1 MAVKKGG
8 HINAKCRNEV
18 RNLHKISVKVKNES
32 LDNYAKLELRY
43 VYPRSNFIIKR
54 KEKIEEVDVGVKE
67 YVFEFETKNY
77 FEFYYLRFTN
87 ITPDNKLEI
96 YPVKVED
103 LETGEI
109 KYYPVNTKYVPFIFI
124 KSIEQIKYD
133 KASLITRL
141 DMYDKTISTA
151 TTQAKEKKNYFG
163 KGIKAFANSTG
174 FNDEH
179 SFVARMLSEIGLIGV
194 IHYLLLI
201 IVGLFYSFKLIKNK
215 GNIVFIILFL
225 LLIGGSLFD
234 LNMNYEFLRFS
245 LYLFLIMLKYQVDN
259 SKKKIKTKS

>member
-1 MAVKKGG
+1 MA
-8 HINAKCRNEV
+8 
-18 RNLHKISVKVKNES
+18 
-32 LDNYAKLELRY
+32 
-43 VYPRSNFIIKR
+43 
-54 KEKIEEVDVGVKE
+54 
-67 YVFEFETKNY
+67 
-77 FEFYYLRFTN
+77 FYYLKFTN
-87 ITPDNKLEI
+87 ITPDNRLEV

-109 KYYPVNTKYVPFIFI
+109 KYYPVNTKYAPFIFV

-141 DMYDKTISTA
+141 DMYEETISNA
-151 TTQAKEKKNYFG
+151 TSQAKENKNYFG

-179 SFVARMLSEIGLIGV
+179 SFVARMLSEIGFIGV

-201 IVGLFYSFKLIKNK
+201 CVGLFYSFKILKNK
-215 GNIVFIILFL
+215 ENIVFILLFL

-245 LYLFLIMLKYQVDN
+245 LYLFLVMLKYQADN
-259 SKKKIKTKS
+259 SKKKIKQKS

>member
-1 MAVKKGG
+1 MK
-8 HINAKCRNEV
+8 
-18 RNLHKISVKVKNES
+18 
-32 LDNYAKLELRY
+32 
-43 VYPRSNFIIKR
+43 
-54 KEKIEEVDVGVKE
+54 
-67 YVFEFETKNY
+67 
-77 FEFYYLRFTN
+77 FTN
-87 ITPDNKLEI
+87 ITPDNRLEV

-109 KYYPVNTKYVPFIFI
+109 KYYPVNTKYAPFIFV

-141 DMYDKTISTA
+141 DMYEETISNA
-151 TTQAKEKKNYFG
+151 TSQAKENKNYFG

-179 SFVARMLSEIGLIGV
+179 SFVARMLSEIGFIGV

-201 IVGLFYSFKLIKNK
+201 CVGLFYSFKILKNK
-215 GNIVFIILFL
+215 ENIVFILLFL

-245 LYLFLIMLKYQVDN
+245 LYLFLVMLKYQADN
-259 SKKKIKTKS
+259 SKKKIKQKS